1 MDHEWNGFC
10 DAVYTAA
17 EKTVGYQTS
26 QHKCWISPGTRELI
40 EHRRNAKKVKD
51 QSQTEE
57 SKSKYRELDKK
68 VKNSAEQDWKNWI
81 DMQASVLEE
90 AASRKSQ
97 REVYQKV
104 QTLTGKNT

>member
-1 MDHEWNGFC
+1 MNSSNIAG
-10 DAVYTAA
+10 
-17 EKTVGYQTS
+17 
-26 QHKCWISPGTRELI
+26 
-40 EHRRNAKKVKD
+40 NAKKVKD

-57 SKSKYRELDKK
+57 NKNKYRELDKK

-81 DMQASVLEE
+81 DIQASALEG

-104 QTLTGKNT
+104 QTLTGKKYPKYISGKRGCQWLKTKMVK